1 MLNYQRVKHQY
12 SSVAVQP
19 TFHDQRVKGVKGA
32 SHFSQHMLDI
42 FGLYNPRIFN
52 SILMIYPV
60 LSPYHSY
67 PIHPHNVPFCASVYT
82 KCCRK
87 NSCFMCFILCFY
99 VPSGPQPLNYPAA
112 SLLTELFGQ
121 TVDGW
126 LRNPAPKGL

>member
-32 SHFSQHMLDI
+32 SHFSQHMLDM
-42 FGLYNPRIFN
+42 FGLYNPMIFN

-67 PIHPHNVPFCASVYT
+67 PIHPHNVPFCDVNVCLCASVYT

-87 NSCFMCFILCFY
+87 NSNY
-99 VPSGPQPLNYPAA
+99 VLHSMSHLGP
-112 SLLTELFGQ
+112 
-121 TVDGW
+121 
-126 LRNPAPKGL
+126 NP